1 MYVSRVV
8 LTVLA
13 LGVVVAATAC
23 GTTDPP
29 SSDGTTSVTVTET
42 APSSP
47 PGSDAPTTPGAP
59 GAPATSSL
67 TVSKTTGPPGG
78 QPTTPANGAVAIRT
92 ATLTDVAIPYVPVH
106 LRLYRPCDPATHD
119 LPEGT
124 PESQRWDA
132 VTDINGQ
139 AVFSVPVGCYRF
151 GMDAPAGTNPVP
163 EGLHTLFVE
172 TAGQVVNGRLRFQ
185 DPAPQ
190 PLCASQTIVHDLA
203 VEDALKKATP
213 TVTDCD
219 GFWAVISW
227 NVPGDSQR
235 IVHRGADF
243 GWKNYVT
250 FPHKVC
256 LDKAKTDGVP
266 APLHKY
272 FQPC

>member
-1 MYVSRVV
+1 M
-8 LTVLA
+8 LT

-29 SSDGTTSVTVTET
+29 SGDGTTSTVSVTET
-42 APSSP
+42 APVTSS
-47 PGSDAPTTPGAP
+47 GSGAPTTPGAP
-59 GAPATSSL
+59 GAPNTWSL
-67 TVSKTTGPPGG
+67 TSVSKTTAPPGG

-92 ATLTDVAIPYVPVH
+92 ATLGGTAIPYVPVH

-132 VTDINGQ
+132 VTDIDGQ

-151 GMDAPAGTNPVP
+151 GMDPPVGTNPAP

-190 PLCASQTIVHDLA
+190 PLCASQAIVHDLA
-203 VEDALKKATP
+203 VEEGLRKATP

-219 GFWAVISW
+219 GSWAVISW

-235 IVHRGADF
+235 IVHRGTDF
-243 GWKNYVT
+243 GWKNYVV
-250 FPHKVC
+250 FPHQVC

-272 FQPC
+272 FSPC